1 VARYIVR
8 KGSYFS
14 RYSEQSV
21 HRERY
26 ALCGRAIRRYLFNCR
41 LEFLV
46 VARQD
51 IIVVPIALLQFPLR
65 TLAACN
71 NHGGQK
77 Q

>member
-26 ALCGRAIRRYLFNCR
+26 ALCGRAIKGP
-41 LEFLV
+41 V
-46 VARQD
+46 
-51 IIVVPIALLQFPLR
+51 R
-65 TLAACN
+65 TA
-71 NHGGQK
+71 Q
-77 Q
+77 